1 MSSSDVKA
9 FFEKVNS
16 DPALVAK
23 AKAVGTSDYD
33 KVLAFAKEL
42 GFSFTQKDLLAHLAD
57 SLGDSSEL
65 SEGDLDSVAG
75 GTVSATAVGAAIAVG
90 TAATAVTA
98 STSGS
103 GW

>member
-1 MSSSDVKA
+1 MASSDVKA

-42 GFSFTQKDLLAHLAD
+42 GFSFNQKDLLAHLAD

-75 GTVSATAVGAAIAVG
+75 GTVSATAVGVAASVVG
-90 TAATAVTA
+90 ASAAVT
-98 STSGS
+98 STTIGS